1 MEYYSTVKMNEIM
14 PFSSWQMDLE
24 IIILSQAEKD
34 KHYMIWHSL
43 YDMGMIQMDYLQSRN
58 RLSDTE
64 NKHIVTKKE
73 MGEG

>member
-1 MEYYSTVKMNEIM
+1 MANGSRDYHTKSGRERQT
-14 PFSSWQMDLE
+14 
-24 IIILSQAEKD
+24 
-34 KHYMIWHSL
+34 L

-58 RLSDTE
+58 RLTDTE